1 MDSLE
6 GTRGQKFAAID
17 TAIQYATHIQEEKN
31 NNQVNLFGIANGAP
45 QATLSEPRLP
55 DVAPWEDSEKWNKE
69 KELLGMYL
77 SGHPLLEYS
86 TEIESFSNYDFT
98 EPLSNLDKSN
108 VKLGGL
114 IASIKTMTDRKG
126 RPMAFINLESLNGK
140 VELIAFADIYEKY
153 REHLKI
159 NHPIFVSGNV
169 NCRNEDDAKIIV
181 EEISPLR
188 GLLNRKSK
196 KLHVRINVN
205 QFGAEDLENLKILL
219 AKHTGE
225 CQLFLHLYDG
235 NGVNKS
241 IRSGNLRVS
250 ADRELLDILKKTF
263 GEENAWVE

>member
-1 MDSLE
+1 M
-6 GTRGQKFAAID
+6 
-17 TAIQYATHIQEEKN
+17 
-31 NNQVNLFGIANGAP
+31 
-45 QATLSEPRLP
+45 
-55 DVAPWEDSEKWNKE
+55 
-69 KELLGMYL
+69 
-77 SGHPLLEYS
+77 EYS

-153 REHLKI
+153 SEHLNI
-159 NHPIFVSGNV
+159 NYPIFVSGNV

-196 KLHVRINVN
+196 RLHVRINVN
-205 QFGAEDLENLKILL
+205 QFGTEDLENLKKLL
-219 AKHTGE
+219 AKHSGD

-235 NGVNKS
+235 NCYSKS
-241 IRSGNLRVS
+241 IRAGNLRVS

-263 GEENAWVE
+263 GEDNAWVE